1 MGTEKSVSGMEI
13 SYRIDRDNRLVEV
26 GGDWD
31 AFALE
36 NETPAVRRDA
46 VLGRSLL
53 DFVAGTETRHLH
65 ELLLERAR
73 RGIPLRRMSFRCDS
87 LDLRRYMEM
96 EIASPDGAVVEYRCR
111 LLRVEPRAPLRTVT
125 AGFGSGSTMR
135 MCSWCKKVHLT
146 RDLWVEVEEAVARFG
161 LLEDDT
167 PPQVTHGICDTCLEK
182 LYGEGK

>member
-1 MGTEKSVSGMEI
+1 MGMEKSVSGMEI
-13 SYRIDRDNRLVEV
+13 SYWIDRDNRLVDV

-36 NETPAVRRDA
+36 NETPAVLRDA

-65 ELLLERAR
+65 EVLLERAR
-73 RGIPLRRMSFRCDS
+73 SSIPLQRMPFRCDS
-87 LDLRRYMEM
+87 PDLRRFMEM
-96 EIASPDGAVVEYRCR
+96 DIASPDGEVVEYRCR
-111 LLRVEPRAPLRTVT
+111 LLRAEPRALPRAANAGIANERT
-125 AGFGSGSTMR
+125 MH

-161 LLEDDT
+161 LLEDDV
-167 PPQVTHGICDTCLEK
+167 PPQVTHGICNTCLEK

>member
-1 MGTEKSVSGMEI
+1 MEI

-36 NETPAVRRDA
+36 NETPSVLRDA

-53 DFVAGTETRHLH
+53 DFIAGTETRHLY
-65 ELLLERAR
+65 EVLLERAR
-73 RGIPLRRMSFRCDS
+73 NGIPLRRMPFRCDS

-96 EIASPDGAVVEYRCR
+96 DIASPDGAVVEYRCR
-111 LLRVEPRAPLRTVT
+111 LLRVEPRAPLPVAT
-125 AGFGSGSTMR
+125 AGTGNESTMR

-146 RDLWVEVEEAVARFG
+146 RDLWVEVEEAVTRFG

-167 PPQVTHGICDTCLEK
+167 PPQVTHGICNTCLEK

>member
-1 MGTEKSVSGMEI
+1 MSGMEI
-13 SYRIDRDNRLVEV
+13 SYRIDCDNRLIEV
-26 GGDWD
+26 GGGWD

-36 NETPAVRRDA
+36 NETPAVLRDA

-65 ELLLERAR
+65 EVLLDRAR
-73 RGIPLRRMSFRCDS
+73 SGIPLQRMPFRCDS
-87 LDLRRYMEM
+87 PGLRRSMEM
-96 EIASPDGAVVEYRCR
+96 DIVSPDGAAVEFHCR
-111 LLRVEPRAPLRTVT
+111 LLRVEPRASLLTVT
-125 AGFGSGSTMR
+125 AEPGNGSTMR

-161 LLEDDT
+161 LLEDDA
-167 PPQVTHGICDTCLEK
+167 PPQVTHGICNSCLEK

>member
-1 MGTEKSVSGMEI
+1 MHGTEKSVSGMEI

-31 AFALE
+31 TFALE
-36 NETPAVRRDA
+36 NETPAMLRDA

-65 ELLLERAR
+65 EVLLARAR
-73 RGIPLRRMSFRCDS
+73 SGIPLRRMPFRCDS
-87 LDLRRYMEM
+87 PDLRRFMEM
-96 EIASPDGAVVEYRCR
+96 DIASPDGAAVEYRCR
-111 LLRVEPRAPLRTVT
+111 LLRVESRASLRITP
-125 AGFGSGSTMR
+125 AGNGSTMR

-161 LLEDDT
+161 LLENDV
-167 PPQVTHGICDTCLEK
+167 PPQVTHGICNTCLEK

>member
-1 MGTEKSVSGMEI
+1 MEI

-111 LLRVEPRAPLRTVT
+111 LLRVI
-125 AGFGSGSTMR
+125 
-135 MCSWCKKVHLT
+135 
-146 RDLWVEVEEAVARFG
+146 G
-161 LLEDDT
+161 LLRLVAAARDRFAGRDHRAVGGGVEACLDHVAEAGIHRKTENTQQRNQRHRDDDT
-167 PPQVTHGICDTCLEK
+167 DRSPLPSSACHCCFHCFPRTRFFI
-182 LYGEGK
+182 